1 MNLYFPQYRMN
12 LTVGEHSVRHI
23 RRIVRSLLGEWELAH
38 LTDTLE
44 LAVSELVTNVVR
56 HVPDRRCS
64 LVVLRQAAG
73 VRVEVTDGWL
83 QLPCV
88 PDQSAPEAN
97 GGRGL
102 LLLDALVGKWGV
114 EPAPGAARRC
124 GSSAWW
130 PDQSTSA
137 AYSRNPGTESAPR
150 ITVLGIAVDGGR
162 FTGG

>member
-1 MNLYFPQYRMN
+1 MRGQPRTVNLHFPQYRMN

-23 RRIVRSLLGEWELAH
+23 RRIVRSLLEDWGLAH

-73 VRVEVTDGWL
+73 VRVEVADGWF

-88 PDQSAPEAN
+88 PDRSSPEAD

-114 EPAPGAARRC
+114 EPAPG
-124 GSSAWW
+124 G
-130 PDQSTSA
+130 
-137 AYSRNPGTESAPR
+137 GK
-150 ITVLGIAVDGGR
+150 TVWFECVVA
-162 FTGG
+162 